1 MSMDSSLEVRHLR
14 LMQAIAEEGSVTAA
28 SRRLHLTQSA
38 LSHQLRDVEL
48 RLGVQLFLRVHRKM
62 ILTPAGDRLLRSAAS
77 VLGELERAENEL
89 RDLGRERSGLLRL
102 ATQCYTGY
110 YWLPPLL
117 EGFRAKHPGVEV
129 RIVVSATERPLEAL
143 LAGEIDLAVCNS
155 PVGDK
160 RLAVKTLFRDEL
172 LVVVSGESG
181 LAKKRHVVPGD
192 FADENLF
199 LYGTL
204 EESLLYRKILAP
216 AGIRPR
222 SVSQVQLTEAM
233 LQMVEAG
240 LGIAVLAKWAVLPYL
255 RRGTLRAV
263 RLGVRG
269 LNRKWLAVS
278 VRRKHPPVY
287 LADFIERLAKFRPAS

>member
-1 MSMDSSLEVRHLR
+1 MMDSSLEVRHLR
-14 LMQAIAEEGSVTAA
+14 LMQAITEEGSVTAA

-62 ILTPAGDRLLRSAAS
+62 ILTPAGDRLLRSASS
-77 VLGELERAENEL
+77 VLEELERAETEL
-89 RDLGRERSGLLRL
+89 RDLGREKSGLVRL

-117 EGFRAKHPGVEV
+117 EGFRTKHPGVEV

-155 PVGDK
+155 PVGDR

-172 LVVVSGESG
+172 LVVTSRDTG
-181 LAKKRHVVPGD
+181 LGKKRRIAPAD
-192 FADENLF
+192 FAEENLF

-204 EESLLYRKILAP
+204 EESLLYRRVLAP
-216 AGIRPR
+216 AGVRPK

-240 LGIAVLAKWAVLPYL
+240 LGIAVLAKWAVAPYL
-255 RRGTLRAV
+255 GRGTLRAV
-263 RLGVRG
+263 RLGGRG
-269 LNRKWLAVS
+269 LHRKWLAVTLK
-278 VRRKHPPVY
+278 RKHPPLY
-287 LADFIERLAKFRPAS
+287 LADFIDRLAKFRPAS